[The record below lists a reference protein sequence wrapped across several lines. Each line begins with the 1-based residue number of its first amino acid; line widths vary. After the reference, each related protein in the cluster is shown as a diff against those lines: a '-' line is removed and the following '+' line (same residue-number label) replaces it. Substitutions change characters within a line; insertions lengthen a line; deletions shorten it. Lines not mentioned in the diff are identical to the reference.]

1 METEKQREQG
11 VARKVETLQR
21 KTRGEVLWESASLL
35 AGVFSARQAHKGPER
50 SVGCFVVRVEEPAA
64 APSTHPFTP
73 QRSCCSRTTADVW
86 RRSCE
91 CADGLT
97 GGRGR
102 VAGPPSSEEQVG
114 SPATTTHAAMQTQEA
129 AARGIDVTWLTNCLY
144 WVRGCVFWW
153 PFSSSVNVS
162 RRIGGHGPSWKSTL
176 KHCQQVLA
184 QSNIQEVTVTH

>member
-1 METEKQREQG
+1 MRRILWKQPIKRITSVFSAPNRKVSSLSLLMETEKKENEVSREKWKHSSG
-11 VARKVETLQR
+11 KHVVRCCGSRLR
-21 KTRGEVLWESASLL
+21 LSSHP

-91 CADGLT
+91 CADRLT

-102 VAGPPSSEEQVG
+102 VADQPSSEEQVG

-129 AARGIDVTWLTNCLY
+129 AARGTDEELNES
-144 WVRGCVFWW
+144 F
-153 PFSSSVNVS
+153 
-162 RRIGGHGPSWKSTL
+162 
-176 KHCQQVLA
+176 
-184 QSNIQEVTVTH
+184 